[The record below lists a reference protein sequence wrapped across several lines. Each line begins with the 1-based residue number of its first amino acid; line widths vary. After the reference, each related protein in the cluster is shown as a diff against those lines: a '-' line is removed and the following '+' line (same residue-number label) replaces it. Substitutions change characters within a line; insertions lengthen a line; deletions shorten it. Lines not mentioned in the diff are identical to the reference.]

1 MVQKRKSIVA
11 FLQERVYDML
21 CKVSR
26 FGVNFMSY
34 QGRSLCA
41 AAAVPP
47 FCLDFLGQFA
57 DILGTARV
65 PEMAICH
72 PRGAEKYGKFFPE
85 ERFAPWRGRTLQA
98 GGDVGCVCR

>member
-26 FGVNFMSY
+26 FGTFFMRY
-34 QGRSLCA
+34 QGHSLCA
-41 AAAVPP
+41 AAAIPP
-47 FCLDFLGQFA
+47 FCLNFLGQFA
-57 DILGTARV
+57 DISGAGRV

-72 PRGAEKYGKFFPE
+72 P
-85 ERFAPWRGRTLQA
+85 
-98 GGDVGCVCR
+98 